1 MLQNISFCNCC
12 KLDVDEARESQCMF
26 FGFTDRAKKVLSD
39 DFLFQI
45 TEGEPFENADKS
57 GISLTIEGEENGK
70 RIFIK
75 QVDENTYSI
84 PARFIEP
91 FVRCLFKY
99 LPAFYIPHNDMKK
112 DYCCTM

>member
-57 GISLTIEGEENGK
+57 GIPFTIEGEENGK
-70 RIFIK
+70 RIFLLNK
-75 QVDENTYSI
+75 SMKTPTVFLPGLLSRLFGAYSNI
-84 PARFIEP
+84 YPLFI
-91 FVRCLFKY
+91 FR
-99 LPAFYIPHNDMKK
+99 I
-112 DYCCTM
+112 TI